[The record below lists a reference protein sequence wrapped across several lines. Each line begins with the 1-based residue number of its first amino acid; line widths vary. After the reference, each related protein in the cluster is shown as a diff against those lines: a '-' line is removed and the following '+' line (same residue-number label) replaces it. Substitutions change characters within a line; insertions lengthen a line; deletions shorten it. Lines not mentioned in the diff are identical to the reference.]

1 MLSKY
6 NWPCIDYIVCGM
18 DFLMIKYDIRRIKQL
33 HFKILAWALDMIA
46 NRKYVYDLGGYYLLK
61 NSL

>member
-1 MLSKY
+1 
-6 NWPCIDYIVCGM
+6 
-18 DFLMIKYDIRRIKQL
+18 MIKYDIKRIKQL